1 MKCIQLEK
9 YSKLCDFNV
18 LFPCEDLSLIWFKH
32 IWVLIQDHWKVK
44 VLWHY
49 AVSPGDVGDLAG
61 PGLVVWLEISLLGI
75 VHLYGHNWSTYAG
88 HVTQVQVD
96 CGYNRP
102 EGWLVS
108 VDGLDLS
115 WWRGSADLVCAGLR
129 STLLAHCPLL
139 TPAAQ
144 LTLSSGC
151 SVKSLFW
158 RIEGSQID
166 FEGLLYFCELRARAF
181 WSQNKG
187 MVWLGSFRQ
196 I

>member
-1 MKCIQLEK
+1 MAITDQHTLDMWRKCRWTVDII
-9 YSKLCDFNV
+9 
-18 LFPCEDLSLIWFKH
+18 DLK
-32 IWVLIQDHWKVK
+32 
-44 VLWHY
+44 
-49 AVSPGDVGDLAG
+49 
-61 PGLVVWLEISLLGI
+61 
-75 VHLYGHNWSTYAG
+75 
-88 HVTQVQVD
+88 
-96 CGYNRP
+96 
-102 EGWLVS
+102 GWLVS

-151 SVKSLFW
+151 CVKSLFW

-187 MVWLGSFRQ
+187 MVWLGGFSSDFTLLSPIKWCSSPSCMWHAVRPAPSHGISNLPFILVLLQKRAVQKRQ
-196 I
+196 GGRQRCLPLTKIHLRWEFSL

>member
-49 AVSPGDVGDLAG
+49 AVSPGNVGDLAG

-75 VHLYGHNWSTYAG
+75 VHLYAHNWSTYAG

-102 EGWLVS
+102 EGVVGECGRLGLELVT
-108 VDGLDLS
+108 
-115 WWRGSADLVCAGLR
+115 RQCGSGLR
-129 STLLAHCPLL
+129 RTAVYSPSSLPLTYASCSTDFVFWLLC
-139 TPAAQ
+139 
-144 LTLSSGC
+144 
-151 SVKSLFW
+151 
-158 RIEGSQID
+158 
-166 FEGLLYFCELRARAF
+166 
-181 WSQNKG
+181 
-187 MVWLGSFRQ
+187 
-196 I
+196 